1 MQTYQTIKWDESS
14 FDETAKILAK
24 INSEVLGKSVVAIIE
39 RMKSQTVS
47 IMLEKADREFTHW
60 GTAGFYVTVFP
71 ATAYSE
77 DFYATATLMP
87 YTVARALGMKS

>member
-1 MQTYQTIKWDESS
+1 MHTYQTIKWDESS
-14 FDETAKILAK
+14 FQEAAKILAK
-24 INSEVLGKSVVAIIE
+24 INSDVLGKSWERIVQ
-39 RMKSQTVS
+39 RMKDQTVE
-47 IMLEKADREFTHW
+47 IMLENGAKQFTHW